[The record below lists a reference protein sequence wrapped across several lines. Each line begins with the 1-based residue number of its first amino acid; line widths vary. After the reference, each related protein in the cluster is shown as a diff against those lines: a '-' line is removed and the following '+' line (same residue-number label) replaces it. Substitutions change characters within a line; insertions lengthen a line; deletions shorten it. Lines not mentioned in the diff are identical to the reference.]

1 MWVPRSSQ
9 VLELIS
15 SRWCLL
21 SATRSASPPSS
32 YARAGEELKKKLLG
46 GVGVV
51 VLAPVQCLWYRIR
64 EKIKIRTESV
74 GDGGA

>member
-1 MWVPRSSQ
+1 MVSSLGYSKRLPLQ
-9 VLELIS
+9 T
-15 SRWCLL
+15 
-21 SATRSASPPSS
+21 APS
-32 YARAGEELKKKLLG
+32 RAGDELKKKLLG